1 MSLNKKL
8 LWGGLGW
15 VIAGPIGAILGYAYG
30 SMNAESNIGDYSSSS
45 GRKYAPKTRH
55 GDFVKSVLVL
65 LAKVMKAD
73 GKLLKSELDYVKNF
87 LIQQFGVLQ
96 AKELMMV
103 FKDILDQDYPL
114 RDVCRQI
121 QRSMDHPSRLE
132 LIHILY
138 GLSASDGNV
147 HEKEVQVIQ
156 AIANYLN
163 INKNDYESIKA
174 TFANDKGAPY
184 RILEIDESASED
196 EVKKAFR
203 KMATKYHPD
212 KVSHLGKEM
221 QDLAEEKFKA
231 VNDAYQQIKEHQ
243 KLS

>member
-1 MSLNKKL
+1 MSFNKKL

-15 VIAGPIGAILGYAYG
+15 VVAGPIGAILGYAYG
-30 SMNAESNIGDYSSSS
+30 SMNAEPKIENFGSVS
-45 GRKYAPKTRH
+45 GRGYTPKTRH
-55 GDFVKSVLVL
+55 GDFVISVLVL

-87 LIQQFGVLQ
+87 LKQQFGVLQ
-96 AKELMMV
+96 ARELMMV
-103 FKDILDQDYPL
+103 FKDILDQEYPL

-121 QRSMDHPSRLE
+121 QRQMDHPSRLE

-138 GLSASDGNV
+138 GLSAADGDV

-174 TFANDKGAPY
+174 TFAKDKSAPY
-184 RILEIDESASED
+184 RILEIDEAANEE

-203 KMATKYHPD
+203 KMANKYHPD

-231 VNDAYQQIKEHQ
+231 VNDAYQQIKEQQ
-243 KLS
+243 K

>member
-1 MSLNKKL
+1 MSFNKKL

-15 VIAGPIGAILGYAYG
+15 VVAGPIGAILGYAYG
-30 SMNAESNIGDYSSSS
+30 SINAEPEFKNFGSSS
-45 GRKYAPKTRH
+45 GRGYAPKTRH
-55 GDFVKSVLVL
+55 GDFVISVLVL

-103 FKDILDQDYPL
+103 FKDILDQEYPL

-138 GLSASDGNV
+138 GLSAADGDV

-174 TFANDKGAPY
+174 TFAKDKDAPY
-184 RILEIDESASED
+184 RILEIDASANEE

-203 KMATKYHPD
+203 KMANKYHPD

-221 QDLAEEKFKA
+221 QEIAEEKFKA
-231 VNDAYQQIKEHQ
+231 VNDAYQQIKEYQ
-243 KLS
+243 KSS

>member
-1 MSLNKKL
+1 MSFNKKL

-15 VIAGPIGAILGYAYG
+15 VVAGPIGAILGYAYG
-30 SMNAESNIGDYSSSS
+30 SMSSESTMGNIGMNHRSRRST
-45 GRKYAPKTRH
+45 KTRH
-55 GDFVKSVLVL
+55 GDFVISVLVL

-73 GKLLKSELDYVKNF
+73 GKLLRSELDYVKNF
-87 LIQQFGVLQ
+87 LKQQFGVQQ

-103 FKDILDQDYPL
+103 FKEILDQDYPL

-138 GLSASDGNV
+138 GLSASDGDV
-147 HEKEVQVIQ
+147 HEKEVHVIQ
-156 AIANYLN
+156 SIANYLN

-174 TFANDKGAPY
+174 VFAKDSEAPY
-184 RILEIDESASED
+184 RLLEIDPSASGE
-196 EVKKAFR
+196 EVKKAYR
-203 KMATKYHPD
+203 KMANKYHPD

-231 VNDAYQQIKEHQ
+231 VNDAYQQIKKNQ
-243 KLS
+243 NIS

>member
-8 LWGGLGW
+8 IWGGLGW
-15 VIAGPIGAILGYAYG
+15 VVAGPIGAILGYAYA
-30 SMNAESNIGDYSSSS
+30 SMNSETNIGQFSPGHQS
-45 GRKYAPKTRH
+45 GYANKTKH
-55 GDFVKSVLVL
+55 GDFVISVLVL

-73 GKLLKSELDYVKNF
+73 GKLLRSELDYVKNF
-87 LIQQFGVLQ
+87 LKQQFGVQ
-96 AKELMMV
+96 QTRELMKV
-103 FKDILDQDYPL
+103 FKEILDQDYPL

-138 GLSASDGNV
+138 GLSAADGDV
-147 HEKEVQVIQ
+147 HEKEIHVIQ

-163 INKNDYESIKA
+163 INKSDYESIKA
-174 TFANDKGAPY
+174 TFAKDNEAPY
-184 RILEIDESASED
+184 RILEIDPSASD
-196 EVKKAFR
+196 QEVKKAYR

-231 VNDAYQQIKEHQ
+231 VNDAYQKIKKTQH
-243 KLS
+243 LS

>member
-8 LWGGLGW
+8 IWGGLGW
-15 VIAGPIGAILGYAYG
+15 VVAGPIGAILGYAYG
-30 SMNAESNIGDYSSSS
+30 SMNSETNIGQFSS
-45 GRKYAPKTRH
+45 GHQSGYANKTRH
-55 GDFVKSVLVL
+55 GDFVISVLVL

-73 GKLLKSELDYVKNF
+73 GKLLRSELDYVKNF
-87 LIQQFGVLQ
+87 LKQQFGVQ
-96 AKELMMV
+96 QTRELMKV
-103 FKDILDQDYPL
+103 FKEILDQDYPL

-132 LIHILY
+132 LIHVLY
-138 GLSASDGNV
+138 GLSAADGDV
-147 HEKEVQVIQ
+147 HEKEIHVIQ

-174 TFANDKGAPY
+174 TFAKDNEAPY
-184 RILEIDESASED
+184 RILEIDPSASD
-196 EVKKAFR
+196 QEVKKAYR

-231 VNDAYQQIKEHQ
+231 VNDAYQKVKKTQH
-243 KLS
+243 LS